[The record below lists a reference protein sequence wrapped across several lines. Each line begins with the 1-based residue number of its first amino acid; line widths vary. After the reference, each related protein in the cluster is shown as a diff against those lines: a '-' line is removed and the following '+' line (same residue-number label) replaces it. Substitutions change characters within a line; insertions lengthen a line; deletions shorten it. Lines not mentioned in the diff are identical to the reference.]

1 MALTENK
8 YADKVETLLPLG
20 QVQVRMRDSIERD
33 GAEIASSFS
42 RYVLVCGS
50 LSEDGQSLV
59 PTDLSDQPAEVAA
72 IATGAWTPEVQAA
85 YVAFLQEQAA
95 AEEAT
100 EPESIDTPAAPDA

>member
-1 MALTENK
+1 MSGRTKTTDTMALTENK

-20 QVQVRMRDSIERD
+20 QVQVRMRESSERD
-33 GAEIASSFS
+33 GTEIASSFS
-42 RYVLVCGS
+42 RYVLEPGT

-85 YVAFLQEQAA
+85 YLAFLQEQAA
-95 AEEAT
+95 NEPTPT
-100 EPESIDTPAAPDA
+100 E